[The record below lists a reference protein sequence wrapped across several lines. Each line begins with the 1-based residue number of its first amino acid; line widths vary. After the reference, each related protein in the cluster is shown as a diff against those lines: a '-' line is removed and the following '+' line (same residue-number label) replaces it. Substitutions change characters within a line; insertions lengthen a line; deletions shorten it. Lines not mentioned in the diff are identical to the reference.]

1 MEDNYLIGIG
11 VAVIIISIVIIYF
24 IIQYFIKFNINK
36 IYEYPNM
43 ITDEQC
49 DEIISLAKPL
59 IRPSTV
65 IGEGGENVPDKVFR
79 TSHNTFIPRSHKV
92 VQNIYTKLSKIIGID
107 SDHFEQLQVVRYE
120 PGQQYKAHW
129 DACWEDHKC
138 GEFMKMGGQRYATFL
153 LYLNDDFEG
162 GETGFPKRN
171 IKVKPEKGKA
181 ALFFNL
187 EKDNKT
193 KLEESYHAGLPPDTG
208 IKWMCNVWVRMNK
221 IPKHLQ

>member
-1 MEDNYLIGIG
+1 MDEYYLIGIG
-11 VAVIIISIVIIYF
+11 IIVILISIVSIYF
-24 IIQYFIKFNINK
+24 IVEYFVKFNINK

-43 ITDEQC
+43 LSDEQC
-49 DEIISLAKPL
+49 SEIISLAKPL

-79 TSHNTFIPRSHKV
+79 TSHNTFITRDHKV
-92 VQNIYTKLSKIIGID
+92 VQDIYDKLSKIIGID

-138 GEFMKMGGQRYATFL
+138 GEFMKQGGQRYATFL
-153 LYLNDDFEG
+153 LYLNDDFTG
-162 GETGFPKRN
+162 GETGFPYRN

-193 KLEESYHAGLPPDTG
+193 KLEKSYHAGLPPDTG
-208 IKWMCNVWVRMNK
+208 VKWLCNVWVRLNK
-221 IPKHLQ
+221 IPEKYQ

>member
-1 MEDNYLIGIG
+1 MDEYYLIGIG
-11 VAVIIISIVIIYF
+11 IIVILISIVSIYF
-24 IIQYFIKFNINK
+24 IVEYFVKFNINK

-43 ITDEQC
+43 LSDEQC
-49 DEIISLAKPL
+49 SEIISLAKPL

-79 TSHNTFIPRSHKV
+79 TSHNTFITRDHKV
-92 VQNIYTKLSKIIGID
+92 VQDIYDKLSKIIGID

-138 GEFMKMGGQRYATFL
+138 GKFMKQGGQRYATFL
-153 LYLNDDFEG
+153 LYLNDDFTG
-162 GETGFPKRN
+162 GETSFPYRN
-171 IKVKPEKGKA
+171 IKVKPQKGKT

-193 KLEESYHAGLPPDTG
+193 KLEKSYHAGLPPDTG
-208 IKWMCNVWVRMNK
+208 VKWLCNVWVRLNK
-221 IPKHLQ
+221 IPEKYQ

>member
-1 MEDNYLIGIG
+1 MKYLIIFL
-11 VAVIIISIVIIYF
+11 IIILSVYLLNCIYD
-24 IIQYFIKFNINK
+24 YLSFNINK

-43 ITDEQC
+43 LTDEQC
-49 DEIISLAKPL
+49 SEIISLAKPL
-59 IRPSTV
+59 IEPSTV
-65 IGEGGENVPDKVFR
+65 IGEGGKNIPDTVYR
-79 TSHNTFIPRSHKV
+79 TSQNTFLSRDYKV
-92 VQNIYTKLSKIIGID
+92 VQNIYDKLSNIIGID

-138 GEFMKMGGQRYATFL
+138 GEFMKQGGQRYATFL
-153 LYLNDDFEG
+153 LYLNDDFTG
-162 GETGFPKRN
+162 GETGFPYRN

-193 KLEESYHAGLPPDTG
+193 KLEKSYHAGLPPDTG
-208 IKWMCNVWVRMNK
+208 VKWLCNVWVRLNK
-221 IPKHLQ
+221 IP

>member
-1 MEDNYLIGIG
+1 MKHYLII
-11 VAVIIISIVIIYF
+11 VFIIIISISLIYF
-24 IIQYFIKFNINK
+24 IIEYFVKFNINK

-43 ITDEQC
+43 LTDEQC
-49 DEIISLAKPL
+49 QEIISLAKPL

-65 IGEGGENVPDKVFR
+65 IGEGGNNVPDKDYR
-79 TSHNTFIPRSHKV
+79 TSHNTFITRDHKV
-92 VQNIYTKLSKIIGID
+92 VEDIYNKLSNIIDID
-107 SDHFEQLQVVRYE
+107 ADHFEQLQVVRYE

-162 GETGFPKRN
+162 GETEFPYRN

-187 EKDNKT
+187 ERNNKN
-193 KLEESYHAGLPPDTG
+193 KLEKSYHAGLPPTSG
-208 IKWMCNVWVRMNK
+208 IKWMCNVWVRLNK
-221 IPKHLQ
+221 IPENLQ